1 MSQAIMLSDV
11 GLSLGDNTAMETTQT
26 GMPSS
31 ARMLEPLTAEKASK
45 PGEGGTLP
53 GKMGTQFNEYKDGK
67 TVNEGQLVSNGT
79 VGNNVNGV
87 NGDNGVSCTF
97 YHGVCRIHRVKG
109 TKNTVSRTAWP
120 KKKFG
125 YGYSTTKK
133 VIWSCNDKDGN
144 PGDNN
149 DVSTSDLS
157 QMPVDKREPPRG
169 I

>member
-1 MSQAIMLSDV
+1 M
-11 GLSLGDNTAMETTQT
+11 
-26 GMPSS
+26 
-31 ARMLEPLTAEKASK
+31 
-45 PGEGGTLP
+45 
-53 GKMGTQFNEYKDGK
+53 
-67 TVNEGQLVSNGT
+67 
-79 VGNNVNGV
+79 NGV